1 VKSGGKVKAFN
12 KTSLGA
18 LGATVLMATLH
29 GAWADDQQVPETV
42 VVTGTRIPRPSFD
55 LPSPVTTLGSD
66 EIQHSGTTNLGD
78 YLKRVPALA
87 GSLGDFQTSGY
98 NTPAANDLSSLGG
111 LNLLDLRNLGYV
123 RTLVLID
130 NHRTVSESTGS
141 AAVDTDSIPIST
153 LDRVDVST
161 GGASAIYGADGVS
174 GVVNF
179 VMKHDLEG
187 IHAKAQVGTSQDG
200 GGGKYSA
207 SLAAGHNFDDDK
219 GNITVL
225 YEGFNQESYYF
236 TQRDF
241 TKVGGFTAFVPNP
254 ANKGDTAHVVPD
266 FIPTNDAQF
275 VFSAPT
281 GAITTIFNKDENK
294 KKFPNWLG
302 NGDPF
307 DLGTYVGGGVSIGSD
322 GMPFAEDLQ
331 GDFQPIQRRNIGEI
345 DGKYEFSRFFKL
357 QASVQFA
364 GVDTKSKSYP
374 TFDEHTVILPDNA
387 YLPTNVADAILA
399 NKHHEG
405 SLAEDYLQLRNAEL
419 VKRQTYRATLDLS
432 GDIPDPIFLDKFR
445 YSASYGYGQTDIDD
459 INVGNRIEDRF
470 FAALDSVID
479 PKTGK
484 PTCRSNLDPSAVPP
498 DLHHILRGNYGF
510 TDEDF
515 LDSRDYP
522 FTFTPGPKSGC
533 VPFNPFDPNADNR
546 ASIAFMT
553 TNSHTYGAIT
563 QNVLN
568 GYVSADV
575 PVFEK
580 LGFAHPLSLVLG
592 GEYRKETSSATPDRW
607 SQLGYLWISGASPV
621 RGAFDVSE
629 AFAEASLPVFEDK
642 PFAKELSIEGAIR
655 QSHYSTAG
663 DSTSW
668 KFGGVYA
675 PIDGIKFRA
684 TDAVAVRAPNI
695 GELFA
700 PDEHGFA
707 FVNDPCDH
715 LYVGLGTDFRRPN
728 CIALMAA
735 LGVKN
740 YNPDTTDLNSDQ
752 SIPNIVGGNT
762 KLSPETARTL
772 TLGMVVEPD
781 FVPGLTFSVDFYNVT
796 IANAIEAPSA
806 QSVADECV
814 DLSTLT
820 NPFCAA
826 TTRDVN
832 APKSGAITQV
842 TAQQINVASFK
853 TDGLDFTLTY
863 HQDLAG
869 IFKKN
874 VGSLDIHV
882 IASRLDVLSTT
893 PLPGE
898 APIEYANTFDGGVD
912 GGPAPRW
919 QANTD
924 IVWTWDPVTID
935 YNIDWYN
942 GVYAWDRQTIISEPD
957 VVAKKYLRL
966 PARLV
971 QSIQVDVDISKGW
984 DVYAGIDNLFY
995 QKPSIGQNG
1004 LPVDPLGR
1012 FFYVGVKADL
1022 NFDGSGL

>member
-1 VKSGGKVKAFN
+1 MGTQLQKRKLAL
-12 KTSLGA
+12 LGA
-18 LGATVLMATLH
+18 VTLT
-29 GAWADDQQVPETV
+29 AVCTAALADEQQVETV
-42 VVTGTRIPRPSFD
+42 VVTGTRIPRPSYD
-55 LPSPVTTLGSD
+55 LPSPVTTLGAD

-98 NTPAANDLSSLGG
+98 NTPSATDLSSLGG

-130 NHRTVSESTGS
+130 NHRSVSESTGS

-153 LDRVDVST
+153 LNRVDVST

-187 IHAKAQVGTSQDG
+187 IHAKAQIGTSQDG

-219 GNITVL
+219 GNITVV
-225 YEGFNQESYYF
+225 YEGFNQESFYF
-236 TQRDF
+236 SQRDF
-241 TKVGGFTAFVPNP
+241 TKVGGYTAFVPNP
-254 ANKGDTAHVVPD
+254 ANKGDKDHLIPD

-281 GAITTIFNKDENK
+281 GAITTDFDKTTNKR
-294 KKFPNWLG
+294 KFPNWLG
-302 NGDPF
+302 SGDPF
-307 DLGTYVGGGVSIGSD
+307 DLGTYVGGGVAIGSD

-345 DGKYEFSRFFKL
+345 DGKYEFSRYFEIRGSL
-357 QASVQFA
+357 QFA

-374 TFDEHTVILPDNA
+374 TFDEHTVVLPDNA
-387 YLPTNVADAILA
+387 FLPANVANEILA
-399 NKHHEG
+399 NKYGEG

-419 VKRQTYRATLDLS
+419 VKRQTYRATLDVL
-432 GDIPDPIFLDKFR
+432 GDIPNPTFLDKFR
-445 YSASYGYGQTDIDD
+445 YSGSFGYGQTDIDD

-479 PKTGK
+479 PATGK
-484 PTCRSNLDPSAVPP
+484 ATCRSNLDPSATPP
-498 DLHHILRGNYGF
+498 DLHNIFKGDYRF
-510 TDEDF
+510 TDEDN
-515 LDSRDYP
+515 LDSRQYP
-522 FTFTPGPKSGC
+522 FTFTPGPNSGC
-533 VPFNPFDPNADNR
+533 APFNPFDPKADNR
-546 ASIAFMT
+546 AAIAFMT
-553 TNSHTYGAIT
+553 TNSHTRGVIT
-563 QNVLN
+563 QTVLN
-568 GYVSADV
+568 GYLSADV
-575 PVFEK
+575 PAFEHW
-580 LGFAHPLSLVLG
+580 GFAHPLSLVLG
-592 GEYRKETSSATPDRW
+592 GEYRKETSKATPDQW
-607 SQLGYLWISGASPV
+607 TQLGYLWLSGASPV
-621 RGAFDVSE
+621 NGQFDVTE
-629 AFAEASLPVFEDK
+629 AFAEASLPIFEDR
-642 PFAKELSIEGAIR
+642 PFAKELSLEGAVR

-668 KFGGVYA
+668 KYGGVYS
-675 PIDGIKFRA
+675 PIEGLKFRA

-715 LYVGLGTDFRRPN
+715 LYVDQGTSFRRPN

-735 LGVKN
+735 LGVP
-740 YNPDTTDLNSDQ
+740 YDPDHADLNADQ

-762 KLSPETARTL
+762 HLSPETARTL
-772 TLGMVVEPD
+772 TLGVVIQPD
-781 FVPGLTFSVDFYNVT
+781 FLKDLTFSVDFYNVT

-806 QSVADECV
+806 QSVSDECV
-814 DLSTLT
+814 DLSTIN
-820 NPFCAA
+820 NPFCSAVVR
-826 TTRDVN
+826 TVN
-832 APKSGAITQV
+832 PPVKGQITQV

-853 TDGLDFTLTY
+853 TDGLDFSLTY
-863 HQDLAG
+863 HQDLAD
-869 IFKKN
+869 IFKKD
-874 VGSLDIHV
+874 VGTLDVHL

-919 QANTD
+919 QANVD
-924 IVWTWDPVTID
+924 FVWTWDPVTID

-942 GVYAWDRQTIISEPD
+942 PVLAWDRQTVASAPD
-957 VVAKKYLRL
+957 IVDRKYLHI
-966 PARLV
+966 PARFV
-971 QSIQVDVDISKGW
+971 QSIQVDVDVAKGW
-984 DVYAGIDNLFY
+984 DIYAGIDNLFY
-995 QKPSIGQNG
+995 QRPSIGQNG

>member
-1 VKSGGKVKAFN
+1 MTKGSLLAALVGAIVVAAQMPAF
-12 KTSLGA
+12 
-18 LGATVLMATLH
+18 
-29 GAWADDQQVPETV
+29 ADDQQAPETV
-42 VVTGTRIPRPSFD
+42 VVTGTRIPRPSYD
-55 LPSPVTTLGSD
+55 LPSPVTTLGAD

-78 YLKRVPALA
+78 YLKRVPALT

-98 NTPAANDLSSLGG
+98 NTPSATDLSSLGG

-153 LDRVDVST
+153 LNRVDVST

-200 GGGKYSA
+200 GGSKYTA

-225 YEGFNQESYYF
+225 YEGFDQDSFYF
-236 TQRDF
+236 SQRDF
-241 TKVGGFTAFVPNP
+241 TKVGGYTAFVPNP
-254 ANKGDTAHVVPD
+254 ANKGDKHHLVPD

-281 GAITTIFNKDENK
+281 GAITTDFDKDTNK

-302 NGDPF
+302 DGDPF

-345 DGKYEFSRFFKL
+345 DGTYEFSRFFKV
-357 QASVQFA
+357 QGNIQFA
-364 GVDTKSKSYP
+364 GVDTKSRSYP

-387 YLPTNVADAILA
+387 FLTPNVAAAIA
-399 NKHHEG
+399 QNKYGEG

-419 VKRQTYRATLDLS
+419 VKRQTYRAVLDTS
-432 GDIPDPIFLDKFR
+432 GDIPDPVFLDKFR
-445 YSASYGYGQTDIDD
+445 YDASYVYGQTDIDD
-459 INVGNRIEDRF
+459 VNVGNRIEDRF

-479 PKTGK
+479 PATGK
-484 PTCRSNLDPSAVPP
+484 PTCRSDLDPSAVPP
-498 DLHHILRGNYGF
+498 DLHKIIPGDYGF
-510 TDEDF
+510 TDEDN
-515 LDSRDYP
+515 LDSREYP
-522 FTFTPGPKSGC
+522 FTFTPGPNSGC
-533 VPFNPFDPNADNR
+533 VPFNPFDPHADNTAALR
-546 ASIAFMT
+546 FMT
-553 TNSHTYGAIT
+553 TDSHTYGVIT
-563 QNVLN
+563 QNVVN
-568 GYVSADV
+568 GFVSADV
-575 PVFEK
+575 PAFENV
-580 LGFAHPLSLVLG
+580 GFAHPLSLVVG
-592 GEYRKETSSATPDRW
+592 GEYRKETSKATPDAW
-607 SQLGYLWISGASPV
+607 TQLGYLWLSGASPV
-621 RGAFDVSE
+621 SGEFDVAE
-629 AFAEASLPVFEDK
+629 AFAEASLPILEDK
-642 PFAKELSIEGAIR
+642 PFAKELSIEGAAR

-668 KFGGVYA
+668 KYGGVYS

-700 PDEHGFA
+700 PLEHGFA
-707 FVNDPCDH
+707 FVNDPCDS
-715 LYVGLGTDFRRPN
+715 LYNHQGTAYRIPN
-728 CIALMAA
+728 CTAIWSA
-735 LGVKN
+735 LGLTYK
-740 YNPDTTDLNSDQ
+740 PDDEDVNADQ

-762 KLSPETARTL
+762 HLTPETARTL
-772 TLGMVVEPD
+772 TAGMVVQPK
-781 FVPGLTFSVDFYNVT
+781 FVRGLTFSVDFYNVT

-814 DLSTLT
+814 DLSTIN
-820 NPFCAA
+820 NPFCSAVVR
-826 TTRDVN
+826 TPNKPV
-832 APKSGAITQV
+832 PGQITQV

-853 TDGLDFTLTY
+853 TDGIDFSMTY
-863 HQDLAG
+863 HQDLAD
-869 IFKKN
+869 IFKKD
-874 VGSLDIHV
+874 VGSLDIHL
-882 IASRLDVLSTT
+882 IGSRLDVLSTT

-898 APIEYANTFDGGVD
+898 KPIEYANTFDGGVD

-919 QANTD
+919 QTNAD
-924 IVWTWDPVTID
+924 FVWTWEPVTVD

-942 GVYAWDRQTIISEPD
+942 AVFAWDRQTIASEPD
-957 VVAKKYLRL
+957 VAARKYLHI
-966 PARLV
+966 PARFV
-971 QSIQVDVDISKGW
+971 QSIQVDFDIEQGW

-995 QKPSIGQNG
+995 QKPAIGQNG
-1004 LPVDPLGR
+1004 LPVEPLGR
-1012 FFYVGVKADL
+1012 FFYMGVKADL
-1022 NFDGSGL
+1022 DFDGHGL

>member
-1 VKSGGKVKAFN
+1 MRSFLKQ
-12 KTSLGA
+12 GA
-18 LGATVLMATLH
+18 LAAVILLSAGHSTF
-29 GAWADDQQVPETV
+29 ADDQQAPETV

-66 EIQHSGTTNLGD
+66 EILHSGTTNLGD

-187 IHAKAQVGTSQDG
+187 IHFKTQVGTSQDG
-200 GGGKYSA
+200 GGSKYTA
-207 SLAAGHNFDDDK
+207 SIAVGHNFDDDK
-219 GNITVL
+219 GNITIL
-225 YEGFNQESYYF
+225 YEGFNQDSYNF

-241 TKVGGFTAFVPNP
+241 TKVGGYTAFVPNP
-254 ANKGDTAHVVPD
+254 ANKGDKGHDIPD

-281 GAITTIFNKDENK
+281 GAITTDFDKLTNK

-302 NGDPF
+302 DGDPF

-345 DGKYEFSRFFKL
+345 DGKYEFSRFFKV
-357 QASVQFA
+357 QGSVQFA
-364 GVDTKSKSYP
+364 GVDTKSQSFP

-387 YLPTNVADAILA
+387 FLPANVASAIA
-399 NKHHEG
+399 TDKYGEG

-419 VKRQTYRATLDLS
+419 VKRQTYRATLDVS
-432 GDIPDPIFLDKFR
+432 GDIPTPSFLDKLR
-445 YSASYGYGQTDIDD
+445 YDSSYVYGQTDVDD

-470 FAALDSVID
+470 FASLDSVID

-498 DLHHILRGNYGF
+498 DLHLIFKGDYAF

-515 LDSRDYP
+515 LDSRQYP
-522 FTFTPGPKSGC
+522 FTFTPGPNSGC
-533 VPFNPFDPNADNR
+533 VPFNPFDPKADNR
-546 ASIAFMT
+546 AAIAFMT
-553 TNSHTYGAIT
+553 TNSHTLGVIT
-563 QNVLN
+563 QNVVN

-575 PVFEK
+575 PVFENM
-580 LGFAHPLSLVLG
+580 GFAHPLSLVLG
-592 GEYRKETSSATPDRW
+592 GEYRKETSEATPDRW
-607 SQLGYLWISGASPV
+607 SQLGYLWISGAAPV
-621 RGAFDVSE
+621 SGGFDVSE
-629 AFAEASLPVFEDK
+629 AFAEASLPILEDR
-642 PFAKELSIEGAIR
+642 PFAKELSIEGAAR

-663 DSTSW
+663 DSVSW
-668 KFGGVYA
+668 KLGGVYS
-675 PIDGIKFRA
+675 PIEGLKFRA

-707 FVNDPCDH
+707 FVNDPCDT
-715 LYVGLGTDFRRPN
+715 LYNNLGTQFRIPN
-728 CIALMAA
+728 CKALMSA
-735 LGVKN
+735 LGVPYDPN
-740 YNPDTTDLNSDQ
+740 HADLTADQ

-762 KLSPETARTL
+762 KLTPETARTL
-772 TLGMVVEPD
+772 TAGIVVQPL
-781 FVPGLTFSVDFYNVT
+781 FAPGLTFSVDFYNVS

-814 DLSTLT
+814 DLSTIN

-826 TTRDVN
+826 TTRTTDK
-832 APKSGAITQV
+832 PKPGAISLV
-842 TAQQINVASFK
+842 TAQEINVAAFK
-853 TDGLDFTLTY
+853 TDGLDFSLTY
-863 HQDLAG
+863 HQDLAD
-869 IFKKN
+869 IFKKD
-874 VGSLDIHV
+874 VGTLDLHL

-898 APIEYANTFDGGVD
+898 KPIEYANTFDGGVD

-919 QANTD
+919 QANVD
-924 IVWTWDPVTID
+924 FVWNWDPVTID

-942 GVYAWDRQTIISEPD
+942 AVFAWDRQTIISEPD
-957 VVAKKYLRL
+957 VVASKYLHL
-966 PARLV
+966 PARFV
-971 QSIQVDVDISKGW
+971 QSIQVDIDVEKGW

-995 QKPSIGQNG
+995 QKPAIGQNG

-1012 FFYVGVKADL
+1012 FFYVGVKADID
-1022 NFDGSGL
+1022 FAGHGL